1 MGFFNRLGDSL
12 FSPSQVLQYR
22 VDKKIV
28 TFFYFMF
35 LCVLLMIPSFISL
48 CGNNRLFTYETKT
61 NIRMDCFNKD
71 EIPYIIENGKLT
83 FAGTNEKNAYFI
95 NLDSFELTLL
105 FTTQEKV
112 VVSEEMYR
120 TIVLFDQTSIFIK
133 TTVGRIEIAKYID
146 YDDMEGLDLKNL
158 TQNNSVFWDQVTK
171 CLTQVENNYRG
182 VIISSMIA
190 MIVIRSVGTLL
201 LFILFIT
208 IINRIS
214 ALNIYSFGNHF
225 KLMVYYVTPF
235 VVGTVFAKLFQIVLI
250 EYIGL
255 IVTFIYSLKIN
266 KISIGGGSNQNDNE
280 L

>member
-1 MGFFNRLGDSL
+1 MGFFNRLGNSL
-12 FSPSQVLQYR
+12 FCPSQVLQYR

-95 NLDSFELTLL
+95 NLDTFELTLL

-146 YDDMEGLDLKNL
+146 YDDMEGLDLRNL
-158 TQNNSVFWDQVTK
+158 TQNNSVFWDQVAK

-235 VVGTVFAKLFQIVLI
+235 VMGTVFAKLFQIVLI